1 MTQKRWKLSITELG
15 TTKVLAETVVEA
27 GDWMTGLSRAR
38 TQIGERA
45 GVPQGASVSVAPD
58 GKVSILDPVGRRQYT
73 LTNTIESLPPP
84 PKPVSVPPPAPPAA
98 KKADFKKTMAYVP
111 AAAGVGNAEKVVGK
125 PVVAPAAP
133 AVVAPA
139 AVAPAAVAPA
149 VVAPAV
155 VAPAAVAPAV
165 VAPAVVAPAVVAPA
179 VVAPAVVAPV
189 VAPGESSTSAKKKV
203 SRATMAYMPASALA
217 GVAASMNGA
226 PLPAVAAPAVA
237 APAAPAVAAPAA
249 PAPAAPVVAPPAAPV
264 VAAPVEAVVAAV
276 VAPAVTAPAASAS
289 AAVETLEVLF
299 ARDSEPSA
307 ASPLIY
313 RERNWL
319 APEGTDEE
327 EAELLL
333 RTRFSALRDSLADKP
348 KGKLVKLALFDHRWS
363 GQPLRPPILVLT
375 WKDWRGEPE
384 VLAPGRLSVT
394 PVGTVPAPS
403 VPPPA
408 SPSTPAPSTSV
419 AAVATGVAAV
429 TAAAPS
435 IPEPPIAPA
444 PPMRASTPPV
454 DTGPSIMI
462 DPSLLGD
469 PGKTLEDVPAVR
481 SVPARPSPA
490 PPAAAPAA
498 ALPTPTPQPSKLRAD
513 DRLAHAFDALQDLF
527 FLPTPADGADFLL
540 RLLGELVPSEA
551 ASIALYD
558 INTDELRFVAAVG
571 TGGSERK
578 GDAVPSLAGILG
590 SAVHGHHDVC
600 TVVADVTTD
609 RRFDP
614 GIDGRVGLEPMNL
627 AVSPVSW
634 NGRLLG
640 ALQLVNRIGDLQFS
654 QADANLL
661 AYVAQRF
668 GEFLH
673 QHKVAEPKR
682 VSQSAPG
689 RR

>member
-125 PVVAPAAP
+125 PVVAPA
-133 AVVAPA
+133 VVAPA
-139 AVAPAAVAPA
+139 I
-149 VVAPAV
+149 

-179 VVAPAVVAPV
+179 VVAPAVVAPAVVAPAV

-217 GVAASMNGA
+217 GAAASMNGA
-226 PLPAVAAPAVA
+226 PLPAVAAQAVA
-237 APAAPAVAAPAA
+237 APAAPAVVAPAA
-249 PAPAAPVVAPPAAPV
+249 PAPAAPVAAPPAAPV

-429 TAAAPS
+429 ATAAPS